1 MRPQSCSICSTKFF
15 SKTTSRTAGLDL
27 FLISAFWETNTPWP
41 LVMSSRRYTC
51 LKTNWPLSPLTPESH
66 THTPHRLVLPVFV
79 IQGDKT
85 LWNVFGGAGGG
96 ESTDEWWAPSLPR
109 PLQVVCIKRQ
119 REGKHSR
126 ASCFQGSHLC
136 EQIISPTRA
145 VSYGCLDVMLHCA
158 GVPVQC
164 RFSACRVVWLT
175 HYSLWCWKLIN
186 ASRPGL
192 AGVSLQHDFNVSLS
206 LSWINLQSQSE
217 RQHQLVPIFALHLQM
232 KHKDLTNMFQSSA
245 GECEMSVCSSEI
257 RGKIVMNQQVLFL
270 CGKQ

>member
-1 MRPQSCSICSTKFF
+1 
-15 SKTTSRTAGLDL
+15 
-27 FLISAFWETNTPWP
+27 
-41 LVMSSRRYTC
+41 MSSRRYTC

-186 ASRPGL
+186 VSRPGL

-206 LSWINLQSQSE
+206 LSWINLQSQTREWKATPVGAYLCPSFTNE
-217 RQHQLVPIFALHLQM
+217 AQTGSY
-232 KHKDLTNMFQSSA
+232 KHVSNVCWWMWD
-245 GECEMSVCSSEI
+245 ECLFKWNLRKNCHESTSFVFNVENSNLILNTQDYLDNWC
-257 RGKIVMNQQVLFL
+257 IV
-270 CGKQ
+270 